1 MKNNVY
7 GFMVDFEVPMRPVGK
22 GRPRFTRNGHPYTPV
37 ATKNAEKVIATYA
50 REAMEGRTRADDVPL
65 ALDVE
70 FIFEPP
76 KSWSKKKREEA
87 VAFQLSR
94 RAKPDCDNLE
104 KLCADAMKGIVYAD
118 DNQIVETHACK
129 YYGPKNAIRINVREV
144 Q

>member
-1 MKNNVY
+1 MKNNIY

-22 GRPRFTRNGHPYTPV
+22 GRPRFTRSLHPYTPR
-37 ATKNAEKVIATYA
+37 ATREAEKVVAYYA
-50 REAMEGRTRADDVPL
+50 RKAMKDRTQAVGVSL

-70 FIFEPP
+70 FVYEPP

-87 VAFQLSR
+87 INLQLSR

-104 KLCADAMKGIVYAD
+104 KLCADAMNGIVYAD
-118 DNQIVETHACK
+118 DSQIVETHVCK
-129 YYGPKNAIRINVREV
+129 YYGPKDLIRINVKEV